1 MASESVHQP
10 GNQLNRE
17 IDPNARVG
25 IFGGTFNP
33 LHMGH
38 VNAITTV
45 HTRIKLDEIVVIP
58 AAQNPKK
65 PAIEGPTPDQ
75 RLTMLQR
82 GLSEYAEFVSI
93 DDQELKRGGPS
104 YSVDTVRAYAKTIP
118 PESLYVIVG
127 LDQFHDFD
135 QWKSFEEILTLAN
148 LVVVTRPGHTLPF
161 SEEDMPEGLKPL
173 IAAFDRQFVQLS
185 TGRSIEF
192 VRLQDIDVSAGDVR
206 KRLRSG
212 RNVDAH
218 LSIGV
223 EEFIREEGLY
233 APIGPLIG
241 DYSDFAK
248 FCANVLFE
256 RKAINVRAFDLTKV
270 DAATEYALIASG
282 TSTRHAVSLAEAVQ
296 RAVKDEYN
304 VFPMSL
310 EGSTEGRWV
319 LLDYGSLIVH
329 VFYDFVRQEYRL
341 EDLWK
346 EGRDMGLTDPNPNG
360 GAPVIASAL
369 NTPTPNRSGGQA
381 PRR

>member
-1 MASESVHQP
+1 MANDTNMMVKP
-10 GNQLNRE
+10 F
-17 IDPNARVG
+17 DPNARIG

-33 LHMGH
+33 LHVGH

-45 HTRIKLDEIVVIP
+45 HNRIKLDEVVVIP
-58 AAQNPKK
+58 AGQNPKK
-65 PAIEGPTPDQ
+65 PAVEGPSSEQ
-75 RLTMLQR
+75 RLSMLQR
-82 GLSEYAEFVSI
+82 GLAEFSDFVSI
-93 DDQELKRGGPS
+93 DDQELRKGGPS
-104 YSVDTVRAYAKTIP
+104 YSIDTVKAYAKTIA
-118 PESLYVIVG
+118 PENLYVIVG
-127 LDQFHDFD
+127 LDQFNDFD

-148 LVVVTRPGHTLPF
+148 LVVVTRPNYSLPF
-161 SEEDMPEGLKPL
+161 SEQDMPEGLKSL
-173 IAAFDRQFVQLS
+173 VAAFDRQFVQLS

-192 VRLQDIDVSAGDVR
+192 IRLQDVDVSASDIR

-223 EEFIREEGLY
+223 EEFIREENLY

-256 RKAINVRAFDLTKV
+256 RKAINVRAFDLTGT
-270 DAATEYALIASG
+270 DAACEYALIASG
-282 TSTRHAVSLAEAVQ
+282 TSTRHAAALAEAVQ

-310 EGSTEGRWV
+310 EGAGEGRWV

-341 EDLWK
+341 EDLWRNGK
-346 EGRDMGLTDPNPNG
+346 DMAVQDPNPG
-360 GAPVIASAL
+360 ASAPTTPAM
-369 NTPTPNRSGGQA
+369 TPTPNRSGGQA